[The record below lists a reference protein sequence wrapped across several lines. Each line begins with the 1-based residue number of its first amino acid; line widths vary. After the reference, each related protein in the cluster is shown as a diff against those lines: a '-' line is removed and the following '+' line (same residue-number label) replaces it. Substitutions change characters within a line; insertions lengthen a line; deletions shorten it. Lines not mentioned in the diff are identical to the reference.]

1 MNICQNEIQT
11 SPSKTLEEKTVT
23 GSADFTNNI
32 EKDLQRKH
40 LQDITTTNPTSKVCS
55 KCNTNKPLESFHKGV
70 GKFGRRAVC
79 KKCMRIMQIGAD
91 RKYYQK
97 HKKKIN
103 IRKKEYRQ
111 QWFRLNAGRIYIQR
125 KHRKEID
132 TSYKI
137 ACNLR
142 CRMSE
147 AIKNDF
153 KCGSSVKDLGCS
165 IPEFKKYIES
175 KFQPGMTWE
184 NWGRDTW
191 HLDHI
196 TPLSWF
202 NLEDRNQF
210 LISAHYSNYQP
221 LWAVDNWSKYNN

>member
-1 MNICQNEIQT
+1 
-11 SPSKTLEEKTVT
+11 
-23 GSADFTNNI
+23 
-32 EKDLQRKH
+32 
-40 LQDITTTNPTSKVCS
+40 
-55 KCNTNKPLESFHKGV
+55 
-70 GKFGRRAVC
+70 
-79 KKCMRIMQIGAD
+79 MQIGAD